1 MKNDS
6 KLYSCISVICFA
18 AVLLV
23 AACEKKPIDP
33 DDGEISMHIQG
44 RFGIDSGLQSKMLSV
59 QSHEGVVT
67 LSGSVDNEEQRSAAA
82 RYAQSEFG
90 VKEVVNRLSLTLPA
104 SAEPAAP
111 PKEKSRPAARP
122 RVRQRMQTPVSA
134 ANAPD
139 EVTPAL
145 EGLTG
150 FADVAE
156 NTDLLPPTSS
166 PPPPKVTI
174 PAGTNLTVRL
184 IDTID
189 SETATPGQMFE
200 ATLESPLS
208 FEGDIVVPRGYEVE
222 GHVVEAKSAG
232 RFAGQ
237 SALTVELDRL
247 VVGNKTYS
255 LETDQ
260 IARAGSS
267 RGKDTATK
275 VGAGAAL
282 GAVLGGIAGGGK
294 GAAIGAAAGGGVG
307 GGVQASSRGQQIL
320 LRSESTL
327 SFKLQAPLTV
337 VPTTES
343 ASIIPRQP
351 VPTSDGCS
359 VRDFREKECRQE
371 KCEVDCGKRPRE
383 KNPVEWP

>member
-6 KLYSCISVICFA
+6 KLQISIIAICLAIILF
-18 AVLLV
+18 V
-23 AACEKKPIDP
+23 AACEKKPPAP

-44 RFGIDSGLQSKMLSV
+44 KFRIDSGLQSKMLSV
-59 QSHEGVVT
+59 QSRDGVVT
-67 LSGSVDNEEQRSAAA
+67 LSGSVDNEVQRSAAA
-82 RYAQSEFG
+82 RYAWSEPG

-104 SAEPAAP
+104 TEAPAALP
-111 PKEKSRPAARP
+111 EVKPRPAARP
-122 RVRQRMQTPVSA
+122 RARQKIETPVLT
-134 ANAPD
+134 ANDPEKVAPPL
-139 EVTPAL
+139 EV
-145 EGLTG
+145 LTEL
-150 FADVAE
+150 ANVAE
-156 NTDLLPPTSS
+156 SRDVFPDRSS
-166 PPPPKVTI
+166 PPPPQVSI
-174 PAGTNLTVRL
+174 PPGTNLTVRL

-189 SETATPGQMFE
+189 SETAAPGQMFQ

-208 FEGDIVVPRGYEVE
+208 FEGEIVVPRGCTVE

-237 SALTVELDRL
+237 SALTVELDRI

-260 IARAGSS
+260 FHRAGSS

-307 GGVQASSRGQQIL
+307 GGVQASSRGQQIV

-327 SFKLQAPLTV
+327 SFRLQAPLTV

-343 ASIIPRQP
+343 ASIAPRP
-351 VPTSDGCS
+351 HLRPSEDCSDNQSHG
-359 VRDFREKECRQE
+359 KGCRQE
-371 KCEVDCGKRPRE
+371 QCEIDCGKRPHE
-383 KNPVEWP
+383 KSPVPWP